1 MKRFIILSILFA
13 MIIYNN
19 CSDCTNGAASAG
31 TGTNTGGE
39 GTSTGDNTQGGER
52 RRLADAETCPKLKT
66 SDDSKKKCVYNTE
79 KKVCEEVD
87 RDTST
92 SSSNMIK
99 ISLFLLISFMLI

>member
-19 CSDCTNGAASAG
+19 CSDCTNGAESAEPEK
-31 TGTNTGGE
+31 NTETKPE
-39 GTSTGDNTQGGER
+39 G

-79 KKVCEEVD
+79 KKACEEVD
-87 RDTST
+87 RESSTSS